1 MYRLH
6 EGKNQVE
13 EKSNSG
19 RKKKVFL
26 SIPLKIIVKIKVC
39 SDDMF

>member
-19 RKKKVFL
+19 RKKSFSFNSAENNCENKGL
-26 SIPLKIIVKIKVC
+26 
-39 SDDMF
+39 